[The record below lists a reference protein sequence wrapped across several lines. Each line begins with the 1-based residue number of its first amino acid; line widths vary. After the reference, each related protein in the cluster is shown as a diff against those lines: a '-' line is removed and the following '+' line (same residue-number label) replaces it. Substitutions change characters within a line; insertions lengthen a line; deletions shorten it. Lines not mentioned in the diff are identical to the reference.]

1 MAHPARLK
9 LPHRVRR
16 KVALGAGPTTTVVL
30 SPNPAIASLV
40 VTVPVTNSASATP
53 GGDDRRRDPFDTNAT
68 TATSRT
74 TSVVIIWSRSTFPG
88 AVASGRSLWTYI
100 RCTSPVAAEQ
110 PSFSDTGCSGSVPR
124 TPPTARSSIV
134 PEPFALV
141 DVTIVTG
148 DTEGTVQP
156 GSTVVV
162 NADGE
167 IENVGPTTDAPVP
180 PGYRR
185 RDLTG
190 RFVVPGLINAHA
202 HLFSNGL
209 PLPPI
214 LLKESTASIAA
225 KFGRGPVGQWLFKKR
240 TKANVLTQLHS
251 GVTTIRTV
259 GDVRYEV
266 VDVANEIERGDYLGP
281 RVLASGPLL
290 AITGG
295 HGAPQIALTSDSPWD
310 ARRNARRNI
319 QRGVKALK
327 ISATAGVT
335 DARAIGYAGRPE
347 MTEEEM
353 IGICEEAHNAGIRV
367 AAHAQSAAGIRN
379 ALRAGVDT
387 IEHGAQ
393 LTPEILELF
402 LDNPRSLTGS
412 SALIPTLLVCMPL
425 VKLDQEATGVN
436 DIAKANATMVLDEMV
451 QGINA
456 AREHGIA
463 IGMGSDSA
471 LTYVTH
477 YDTWRELDLLVRF
490 GGLTS
495 AQALNAATRTNARVL
510 GLDDVTGAIEVGKTA
525 DLVVLDANPLD
536 GFRAFIDPLMV
547 VARGTVLNRPSVT
560 RYPELDAQLD
570 TF

>member
-1 MAHPARLK
+1 M
-9 LPHRVRR
+9 
-16 KVALGAGPTTTVVL
+16 
-30 SPNPAIASLV
+30 
-40 VTVPVTNSASATP
+40 
-53 GGDDRRRDPFDTNAT
+53 
-68 TATSRT
+68 
-74 TSVVIIWSRSTFPG
+74 
-88 AVASGRSLWTYI
+88 
-100 RCTSPVAAEQ
+100 
-110 PSFSDTGCSGSVPR
+110 
-124 TPPTARSSIV
+124 
-134 PEPFALV
+134 PEPFALA

-148 DTEGTVQP
+148 DPGGTVLP
-156 GSTVVV
+156 GRTVVV
-162 NADGE
+162 GTTGE
-167 IENVGPTTDAPVP
+167 IEQVGPAADTPIP
-180 PGYRR
+180 RGYRR
-185 RDLTG
+185 RDSTG

-214 LLKESTASIAA
+214 LLKESTAGIVA
-225 KFGRGPVGQWLFKKR
+225 KLGHSPIGRRVFKKR

-259 GDVRYEV
+259 GDVRYEAV
-266 VDVANEIERGDYLGP
+266 EVAEEIERGDYLGP
-281 RVLASGPLL
+281 RLLASGPLL

-310 ARRNARRNI
+310 ARRNTRRNI
-319 QRGVKALK
+319 QRGVKAIK

-353 IGICEEAHNAGIRV
+353 TGICEEAHNAGIRV

-393 LTPEILELF
+393 LTPETIELF

-425 VKLDQEATGVN
+425 VKLDQATTGVN
-436 DIAKANATMVLDEMV
+436 DTARANAVMVLDEMV
-451 QGINA
+451 QGIHG

-477 YDTWRELDLLVRF
+477 YDTWRELDLLVRV

-495 AQALNAATRTNARVL
+495 AQALNAATRTNARIL
-510 GLDDVTGAIEVGKTA
+510 GLDDVTGSVEVGKAA

-536 GFRAFIDPLMV
+536 GFRAFVDPWMV
-547 VARGTVLNRPSVT
+547 VARGTVLDRPSVT
-560 RYPELDAQLD
+560 RYAELDAQLD